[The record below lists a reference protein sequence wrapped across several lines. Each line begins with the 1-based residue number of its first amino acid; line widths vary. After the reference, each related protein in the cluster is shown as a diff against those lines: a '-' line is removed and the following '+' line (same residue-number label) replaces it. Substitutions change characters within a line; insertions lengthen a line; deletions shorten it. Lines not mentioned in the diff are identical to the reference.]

1 MKTSF
6 PRFAKRLAWCGGLM
20 LAAASGFPQI
30 AAWQFGSP
38 ASTGSE
44 ATYSATTLDANLAPG
59 TALSRGSGISATGLV
74 RAFSANSWDIGA
86 NQTAAI
92 TNNEYFQ
99 FSLGAAAGYQVSLST
114 LDAKIR
120 RTSSGPN
127 AYLWRYSLDGT
138 TFNDIGTPVSYTGT
152 ESDGLVQ
159 AQINLS
165 GIAGLQAVQS
175 GTTITMRLYAWGA
188 TSLTGTFAVGRYGT
202 GLTTNS
208 LAIGGTVTPGSGPT
222 NTSVEFASST
232 SGVAENGGTTSLTLS
247 ITDPDPVNAT
257 SVDVVLVSGDAAR
270 INNYTTQTVNFP
282 GGSSADQTVTITVT
296 NNSTCGD
303 DGQLTFELQNITGGQ
318 GIAEIGNNN
327 AHVLSITND
336 DVAADPVTTVAS
348 GISESGFTAN
358 WDAVPGATGYFL
370 DVSTSPNFGIYTH
383 DTISEG
389 FDGGRN
395 ALPSGWTQ
403 TGLGTDYTSSGNYG
417 LASPSLK
424 FDDSNDQLVSTTY
437 TGPADSI
444 SFWYKGQSTAGSA
457 SALLT
462 EGWNGSSWVTIGT
475 LTSIANNAIGTQKYI
490 LNPNDGFVQFRFTY
504 TKVTGNLSFDDFNVY
519 YTFGTPDF
527 VPGYQNLSVS
537 GTSQAVVGL
546 DPLTTYYYRVRST
559 GGCSTGGN
567 SNVTNVTTLAG
578 INPALGASSLAD
590 FGNVCLNADGGPGS
604 FTITGSNLTSADVT
618 VGPLA
623 GFTFSTSELGTYVA
637 SLSISQPGG
646 SFSQEVWV
654 KFTPT
659 LEQSYNGNIPI
670 GGGGAPSIDASALG
684 EGINTAASMS
694 TVGTSNIG
702 ENQVNADGTIDSEGC
717 SSLTEYGIEYSTTQG
732 FTPGTGTQV
741 PSTNEI
747 NGAYFSVLSGLS
759 PCTVYY
765 FLAYGTNNGGTS
777 YGAEGTFET
786 SPISAPV
793 ATVPVTV
800 NSNDFTATWDAVSGA
815 TGYRLDV
822 STSSSFGNSVPAS
835 GLFFSEYVEGGS
847 NNKYVEIFNGTGSTV
862 NLADYALQLFAN
874 GTSTPT
880 VSDTLSGTLNNGAVV
895 VYANSGAVAYGGAV
909 VVSGAV
915 NFNGD
920 DAFALVNVTNSTYAD
935 IIGTIGED
943 PGSAWT
949 GAGGRSTSNKTLVR
963 NDNVH
968 GGVTTNPVSGF
979 PTLETEWAVF
989 NQDDVSHLGTH
1000 SFNSIIPYFLPGYE
1014 DLAVAGT
1021 SQSVSGLNTSTT
1033 YYYRVRAESASCTSG
1048 NSNTM
1053 SVTTLACS
1061 GNSFVVAINTD
1072 ANGDQITW
1080 EVVDGNNVSVA
1091 TGGPYTG
1098 QNNTLITETVCI
1110 GNAPVSACYGFHLY
1124 DSFGDGLGGVG
1135 NWQLRTTDGKVLLG
1149 DDFATGYSSP
1159 DFAPA

>member
-1 MKTSF
+1 
-6 PRFAKRLAWCGGLM
+6 GGNDT
-20 LAAASGFPQI
+20 F
-30 AAWQFGSP
+30 
-38 ASTGSE
+38 
-44 ATYSATTLDANLAPG
+44 TL
-59 TALSRGSGISATGLV
+59 TV
-74 RAFSANSWDIGA
+74 V
-86 NQTAAI
+86 
-92 TNNEYFQ
+92 NNE
-99 FSLGAAAGYQVSLST
+99 
-114 LDAKIR
+114 
-120 RTSSGPN
+120 
-127 AYLWRYSLDGT
+127 
-138 TFNDIGTPVSYTGT
+138 TP
-152 ESDGLVQ
+152 
-159 AQINLS
+159 
-165 GIAGLQAVQS
+165 
-175 GTTITMRLYAWGA
+175 
-188 TSLTGTFAVGRYGT
+188 
-202 GLTTNS
+202 
-208 LAIGGTVTPGSGPT
+208 
-222 NTSVEFASST
+222 
-232 SGVAENGGTTSLTLS
+232 
-247 ITDPDPVNAT
+247 
-257 SVDVVLVSGDAAR
+257 
-270 INNYTTQTVNFP
+270 
-282 GGSSADQTVTITVT
+282 
-296 NNSTCGD
+296 
-303 DGQLTFELQNITGGQ
+303 
-318 GIAEIGNNN
+318 
-327 AHVLSITND
+327 
-336 DVAADPVTTVAS
+336 ADPVTIAAS
-348 GISESGFTAN
+348 GISESDFTAN
-358 WDAVPGATGYFL
+358 WDAVTGATGYFL

-444 SFWYKGQSTAGSA
+444 SFWYKGQSTGGSA

-475 LTSIANNAIGTQKYI
+475 LTNVANNAIGTQKYI

-527 VPGYQNLSVS
+527 VAGYQNLSVS

-546 DPLTTYYYRVRST
+546 APLTTYYYRVRST

-578 INPALGASSLAD
+578 LNPALGASSLAD
-590 FGNVCLNADGGPGS
+590 FGNVCLNTDGGPWS
-604 FTITGSNLTSADVT
+604 FTLTGSNLTSADVT
-618 VGPLA
+618 AGPLD

-637 SLSISQPGG
+637 ALSISQPGG

-659 LEQSYNGNIPI
+659 LEQSYNGDISV
-670 GGGGAPSIDASALG
+670 GGGGAPSIDVTALG
-684 EGINTAASMS
+684 AGINTVATMTS
-694 TVGTSNIG
+694 VGTSNIG
-702 ENQVNADGTIDSEGC
+702 EDHADVSGLIDSEGC
-717 SSLTEYGIEYSTTQG
+717 SSLTEYGIEYSTTQD

-741 PSTNEI
+741 PSNNEI
-747 NGAYFSVLSGLS
+747 LGSYFSVLSGLT

-777 YGAEGTFET
+777 YGAQGSFET

-822 STSSSFGNSVPAS
+822 STSSTFGNSVPAS

-847 NNKYVEIFNGTGSTV
+847 NNKYVEVFNGTGSTV
-862 NLADYALQLFAN
+862 NLANYALQLFAN
-874 GTSTPT
+874 GASSPT
-880 VSDTLSGTLNNGAVV
+880 VSDTLSGTLADGAVV

-920 DAFALVNVTNSTYAD
+920 DAFALRNVASNSYAD

-949 GAGGRSTSNKTLVR
+949 GAGGRSTANKTLVR

-968 GGVTTNPVSGF
+968 GGVTTNPVTGF
-979 PTLETEWAVF
+979 PTLETEWAVY
-989 NQDDVSHLGTH
+989 NQDDVSYLGAH
-1000 SFNSIIPYFLPGYE
+1000 SFNSIIPFFLPGYE

-1021 SQSVSGLNTSTT
+1021 SQSVTGLNTSTT
-1033 YYYRVRAESASCTSG
+1033 YYYRVRAESTSCTSG

-1072 ANGDQITW
+1072 ANGGQITW
-1080 EVVDGNNVSVA
+1080 EVVDENNVTVA

-1098 QNNTLITETVCI
+1098 QDNTLITETVCI
-1110 GNAPVSACYGFHLY
+1110 GNSPVSACYGFHLY

-1135 NWQLRTTDGKVLLG
+1135 NWQLRTTDGKMLLG
-1149 DDFATGYSSP
+1149 DEFTTGYSSP
-1159 DFAPA
+1159 SFTPATPAYGSNHSFCLPPGPANIAATECGIFNNLQGNKVYCNKVTGATQYQFEFSDPDAGFIRRITRSTNYVQFWDMVSSPLVLGVHYFARVRTNVAGPVASAHWGSGCEMGLAATVPCSGLIPAPNYGHSCNETRSF